1 MLKKEM
7 LEAIYTDNMLKA
19 TRYYLGWLRKKD
31 IEIAYEMAKAVSRT
45 KARQYLEVCIR
56 CNRRK
61 NLKRLDLD
69 ELKYIQHDRE
79 VIEGMVK

>member
-7 LEAIYTDNMLKA
+7 LEVIYTDNMLKA
-19 TRYYLGWLRKKD
+19 ERYYLGWLRKKD
-31 IEIAYEMAKAVSRT
+31 IEIAYEMAKTVSKT

-61 NLKRLDLD
+61 LKRLDLD
-69 ELKYIQHDRE
+69 ELKYIKHDIE
-79 VIEGMVK
+79 ATEGMVK